1 MQCIH
6 RATVNA
12 FLILTQ
18 FGFCSVYFVFMGDN
32 LHQVNICCVF
42 CQLWSIPPVKVF
54 TACGADLS
62 TQVWIVILIPLIV
75 IFCWIRNLDSLA
87 PLATV
92 ANICIIF
99 GLAVILY
106 DCFYLV
112 GEHKA
117 AVNTVGVDAVMLGG
131 SAIPLFFGNAVYA
144 FEGIGVVI
152 TYTYNTPLKGHTEF
166 KIAILILHTFT
177 VVCPFCFGSSVDY
190 IIMFVC

>member
-1 MQCIH
+1 MLCVH

-32 LHQVNICCVF
+32 LNQVRLCCF
-42 CQLWSIPPVKVF
+42 YHTKLFPVYCPIKVF
-54 TACGADLS
+54 IACGADLG
-62 TQVWIVILIPLIV
+62 TQLWIVILIPLV
-75 IFCWIRNLDSLA
+75 VVFCWIRNLDSLA
-87 PLATV
+87 PLATI
-92 ANICIIF
+92 ANVCIIF

-117 AVNTVGVDAVMLGG
+117 AVNTVGVDTLILGG

-152 TYTYNTPLKGHTEF
+152 R
-166 KIAILILHTFT
+166 T
-177 VVCPFCFGSSVDY
+177 VQ
-190 IIMFVC
+190 